1 MGAAPVGPSEVGEL
15 DEVVGQQ
22 SWYPN
27 LRIVKKMF
35 GPLTLSRCFSK
46 KKSWIWSRLR
56 FQGLS
61 IPDLWDDWGRT
72 QIIISHQGWR
82 WHGPCFN
89 TSGNPM
95 ARPMKLAKP
104 WVAEWLDFL
113 LWTQRIMWYSVK
125 YPNGCDYS
133 FCPIWS
139 CYCWSWFLLLPI
151 LLVKTLVSLLVELVN
166 LPIFPLTPL
175 FLLNS
180 QAIRSRSLLATLDLG
195 STADLRSTPARSTS
209 TSRHQWPMPLGHG
222 DTEDMDGG
230 DWGETRFMGGAPQL
244 LWV

>member
-1 MGAAPVGPSEVGEL
+1 MAWLFTVDTKNNV
-15 DEVVGQQ
+15 
-22 SWYPN
+22 
-27 LRIVKKMF
+27 I
-35 GPLTLSRCFSK
+35 FSK
-46 KKSWIWSRLR
+46 
-56 FQGLS
+56 
-61 IPDLWDDWGRT
+61 
-72 QIIISHQGWR
+72 ISH
-82 WHGPCFN
+82 
-89 TSGNPM
+89 
-95 ARPMKLAKP
+95 
-104 WVAEWLDFL
+104 
-113 LWTQRIMWYSVK
+113 
-125 YPNGCDYS
+125 GCDYS

-230 DWGETRFMGGAPQL
+230 IGEKLGSWVVPPNFCGFSFTPWTSSIYLPYSYSQTVEFTWDLILSPHLRHRRLQWPLDHRTPL
-244 LWV
+244 LETVQQEIRTDGVENTLMEMLYYFELNPNVVEKTT

>member
-1 MGAAPVGPSEVGEL
+1 V
-15 DEVVGQQ
+15 
-22 SWYPN
+22 N
-27 LRIVKKMF
+27 LEQVA
-35 GPLTLSRCFSK
+35 FSK
-46 KKSWIWSRLR
+46 NVEVD

-125 YPNGCDYS
+125 YPTDVIIPSAPFDPVIVGHDSFYS
-133 FCPIWS
+133 QFCW
-139 CYCWSWFLLLPI
+139 L
-151 LLVKTLVSLLVELVN
+151 K
-166 LPIFPLTPL
+166 
-175 FLLNS
+175 
-180 QAIRSRSLLATLDLG
+180 R
-195 STADLRSTPARSTS
+195 
-209 TSRHQWPMPLGHG
+209 
-222 DTEDMDGG
+222 
-230 DWGETRFMGGAPQL
+230 
-244 LWV
+244 

>member
-1 MGAAPVGPSEVGEL
+1 MPRLRSLLRRALSDQWVLHQWGPQEL
-15 DEVVGQQ
+15 GLMKWGWF
-22 SWYPN
+22 SWSPYPLKVFFEEKIVN
-27 LRIVKKMF
+27 LEQVA
-35 GPLTLSRCFSK
+35 FSK
-46 KKSWIWSRLR
+46 NVEVD

-125 YPNGCDYS
+125 YPTDVIIPSAPFDPVIVGHHSFYS
-133 FCPIWS
+133 QFCW
-139 CYCWSWFLLLPI
+139 L
-151 LLVKTLVSLLVELVN
+151 K
-166 LPIFPLTPL
+166 
-175 FLLNS
+175 
-180 QAIRSRSLLATLDLG
+180 R
-195 STADLRSTPARSTS
+195 
-209 TSRHQWPMPLGHG
+209 
-222 DTEDMDGG
+222 
-230 DWGETRFMGGAPQL
+230 
-244 LWV
+244 